1 MMRMNEFNSA
11 ASGVVRSELER
22 VVAAALEQALRG
34 RGGETSENAVKLAA
48 IVGGSV
54 ATAIINLSPRQHRAL
69 SATLK
74 NPSKLAPKIVRLLL
88 ADAAQETEST
98 SARGQLDSMETSAAS
113 QSEMASDSQPQRGGL
128 ASALIEDWAGQVAG
142 STYLEETLRIPRST
156 LHRWQRRGEVSA
168 LRTGG
173 RKHVFPLAQFVDGR
187 PVPGIREVLQLIG
200 HPRTAWSWLIRP
212 AAEFDGEAPIDLLTK
227 DRSDDVIRAAAAVSA
242 STDQLPQTT

>member
-1 MMRMNEFNSA
+1 MNEFNSA
-11 ASGVVRSELER
+11 ASGIARSEIER
-22 VVAAALEQALRG
+22 VVATALEQTLRG
-34 RGGETSENAVKLAA
+34 REGEVSENAVKLAA
-48 IVGGSV
+48 MVGGSV
-54 ATAIINLSPRQHRAL
+54 ATAIVNLSPRQHRAL
-69 SATLK
+69 SASLK
-74 NPSKLAPKIVRLLL
+74 NSAKLAPKIVRLLL
-88 ADAAQETEST
+88 ADAAQESEST
-98 SARGQLDSMETSAAS
+98 SPRGPLDSTATFAA
-113 QSEMASDSQPQRGGL
+113 QSETVTDTQAQRGGL

-156 LHRWQRRGEVSA
+156 LHRWQRRGEVIA

-227 DRSDDVIRAAAAVSA
+227 DRSEDVIRAAEAVSVGA
-242 STDQLPQTT
+242 DQLPQAT